1 MAPNNRPRAREKKII
16 EGQGS
21 VYRKGSG
28 LDSKPLNTGSGGP
41 SRPSGGGSRG
51 GGGFGLGKIILIL
64 IMYGGRVGG
73 LTLVFAATGRKSSLH
88 DKFPTDHIAVG

>member
-28 LDSKPLNTGSGGP
+28 LDLKPLNTGAGGP

-64 IMYGGRVGG
+64 IALFVFGGGG
-73 LTLVFAATGRKSSLH
+73 YFGLSGNESSVFL
-88 DKFPTDHIAVG
+88 